1 MRKRRDSRLV
11 EDPEARSRAAGQ
23 KCRRA
28 RGWGQKGLW
37 LPAGF
42 GGQPPTKVCE
52 PKKEEEMTK
61 LGMLFL
67 GIFMVTVVAMCIP
80 AHAGQDTDSKTKPAG
95 ELLVDIN
102 TASAEDLAQLPGVGD
117 KVAERIV
124 NYREKNGRF
133 QKVEE
138 IMNVRGIGEKTFVKL
153 RDHLVV
159 KSGSKKSSS
168 SKKKS

>member
-1 MRKRRDSRLV
+1 
-11 EDPEARSRAAGQ
+11 
-23 KCRRA
+23 
-28 RGWGQKGLW
+28 
-37 LPAGF
+37 
-42 GGQPPTKVCE
+42 
-52 PKKEEEMTK
+52 MTK
-61 LGMLFL
+61 SRMIFL
-67 GIFMVTVVAMCIP
+67 GIFTVIVVAMCAP
-80 AHAGQDTDSKTKPAG
+80 AHAGQDTNSKTKTAD

-102 TASAEDLAQLPGVGD
+102 TASVEDLAQLPGIGD

-133 QKVEE
+133 QKTEE

-159 KSGSKKSSS
+159 KSDSKKSST

>member
-1 MRKRRDSRLV
+1 
-11 EDPEARSRAAGQ
+11 
-23 KCRRA
+23 
-28 RGWGQKGLW
+28 
-37 LPAGF
+37 
-42 GGQPPTKVCE
+42 
-52 PKKEEEMTK
+52 MTK
-61 LGMLFL
+61 SGMFFL
-67 GIFMVTVVAMCIP
+67 GIFVVTVVAICTP
-80 AHAGQDTDSKTKPAG
+80 ALAGQDTNSKNKPAD
-95 ELLVDIN
+95 ELLIDIN